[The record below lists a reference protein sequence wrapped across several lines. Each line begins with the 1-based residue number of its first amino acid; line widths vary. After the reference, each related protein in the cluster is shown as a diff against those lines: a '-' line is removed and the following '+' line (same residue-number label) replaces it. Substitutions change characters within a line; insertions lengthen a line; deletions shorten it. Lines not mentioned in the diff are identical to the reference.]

1 MTGTE
6 LLRVRTAL
14 GLSQASVAAM
24 CGGLGGAQA
33 GTSTVTA
40 AQIASSEAGGSTS
53 ISNPLGS
60 TLEACFRTSLNAQTF

>member
-40 AQIASSEAGGSTS
+40 AQIASAEAGGATAV
-53 ISNPLGS
+53 SNPLGAS
-60 TLEACFRTSLNAQTF
+60 LEACFRTSLSAQTF